1 MPRGAFAE
9 PVILHRGKTNAM
21 TIRTDRPA
29 LMTIDRFNRLT
40 GHDTLHPLIC
50 MVDLPQA
57 GLDGPIRME
66 CDFYGLL
73 YCASPARDARP
84 DTEWLRLVRPGETV
98 ELPLAPDRRT
108 DGYSGVL
115 FHPDLLC
122 DTPLEARIETYPG
135 RCRCRGALSERE
147 RRIIADNLREI
158 GEELHHAI
166 DRHSASI
173 IVAHI
178 ELLLNYCVRFCN
190 Q

>member
-84 DTEWLRLVRPGETV
+84 DTEWLRLVR
-98 ELPLAPDRRT
+98 
-108 DGYSGVL
+108 
-115 FHPDLLC
+115 
-122 DTPLEARIETYPG
+122 

>member
-1 MPRGAFAE
+1 
-9 PVILHRGKTNAM
+9 
-21 TIRTDRPA
+21 
-29 LMTIDRFNRLT
+29 MTIDRFNKLT

-50 MVDLPQA
+50 LVDTPQA
-57 GLDGPIRME
+57 DLGEYVGMR

-73 YCASPARDARP
+73 YCDSTARETAP
-84 DTEWLRLVRPGETV
+84 PTECLRLVRPGETV
-98 ELPLAPDRRT
+98 GLLLRPHRRS
-108 DGYSGVL
+108 DGCAGVL

-122 DTPLEARIETYPG
+122 GTPLETRIESYPG
-135 RCRCRGALSERE
+135 RCRCRGALSEHE
-147 RRIIADNLREI
+147 RRIIADSLREI

-173 IVAHI
+173 IASRI